1 MPGNFCVPTR
11 LKEIAFV
18 SSPRSDNLTD
28 VMTMATPRYD
38 FDFAVAGG
46 GPAGSSAAI
55 SLAQHGH
62 SVVLFERETFPRF
75 HIGESL
81 LSTANDAFAALGV
94 TKQIAA
100 ASFPAKW
107 GARLYTHDGQTGR
120 YVDFT
125 CVREVTRPQTYQVCR
140 QEFDRILLDR
150 AREVGVDVR
159 EACNVITCEFA
170 PDAAI
175 LDVASCGEPPTGRVR
190 VRALVDATGRGG
202 LIARKFNLRTE
213 EPRLSNIAIY
223 SHYTNVPRLGG
234 PRPDDIRLIARNDAG
249 WFWLIPISKDLT
261 SVGVVLPKALY
272 RRLANGSPEETLN
285 STISDTPIVAELMC
299 DARRE
304 WPVRVEKD
312 FSYSASQYAGNRW
325 ILAGDAGSFLDPVF
339 STGVSIAMESG
350 IEAATELH
358 RALVKNNFSA
368 SSFAAFSRR
377 QRKRFETFR
386 RFVVGFYTPQFR
398 DVFFSPEPPTL
409 IFRSV
414 ATMLAGKWNASLW
427 TRFLNQLFFGMI
439 SIQKR
444 LNITRPVFRRDGNAG
459 YPVET
464 RSKDSIANGV

>member
-1 MPGNFCVPTR
+1 MSAAEPG
-11 LKEIAFV
+11 
-18 SSPRSDNLTD
+18 
-28 VMTMATPRYD
+28 YD

-55 SLAQHGH
+55 LLRQRGH
-62 SVVLFERETFPRF
+62 SVVLFEREAFPRF

-94 TKQIAA
+94 AKQIEA
-100 ASFPAKW
+100 ASFPQKW
-107 GARLYTHDGQTGR
+107 GARLFTHDGQSGR

-125 CVREVTRPQTYQVCR
+125 CVREVTKPQTYQVCR
-140 QEFDRILLDR
+140 EEFDRILLER

-159 EACNVITCEFA
+159 EACNVIQCEFA

-175 LDVASCGEPPTGRVR
+175 LEVASRADASPKRVR

-202 LIARKFNLRTE
+202 LLARKFNLRTE
-213 EPRLSNIAIY
+213 EPRLANIAIY

-249 WFWLIPISKDLT
+249 WFWLIPISKELT
-261 SVGVVLPKALY
+261 SVGVVLPKDLY
-272 RRLANGSPEETLN
+272 RRLANGSSSEETFN
-285 STISDTPIVAELMC
+285 RTISDTPVVAELMRE
-299 DARRE
+299 ARRE
-304 WPVRVEKD
+304 WPVRIEKD
-312 FSYSASQYAGNRW
+312 FSYSASAYAGDRW

-350 IEAATELH
+350 IEAAEELH
-358 RALVKNNFSA
+358 RGLMRNDFSA

-377 QRKRFETFR
+377 QRRRFETFR

-398 DVFFSPEPPTL
+398 DVFFSPEPPKL

-427 TRFLNQLFFGMI
+427 TRFLNQVFFGMI

-444 LNITRPVFRRDGNAG
+444 FKITPPVFRRDKEAG
-459 YPVET
+459 YPDET
-464 RSKDSIANGV
+464 RSKDPIAKEA

>member
-1 MPGNFCVPTR
+1 
-11 LKEIAFV
+11 
-18 SSPRSDNLTD
+18 
-28 VMTMATPRYD
+28 MTMAKARYD

-55 SLAQHGH
+55 SLGQRGH

-94 TKQIAA
+94 TKKIEAA
-100 ASFPAKW
+100 CFPKKW
-107 GARLYTHDGQTGR
+107 GARLLTHDGQTGR
-120 YVDFT
+120 YVDFANASQ
-125 CVREVTRPQTYQVCR
+125 VTRPQTFQVCR
-140 QEFDRILLDR
+140 EEFDRILLER
-150 AREVGVDVR
+150 ASEVGVEVR

-175 LDVASCGEPPTGRVR
+175 LDVASRGDAATGRVR
-190 VRALVDATGRGG
+190 VQALVDATGRGG

-213 EPRLSNIAIY
+213 EPRLANIAIY
-223 SHYTNVPRLGG
+223 SHYMNVPRLGG

-249 WFWLIPISKDLT
+249 WFWLIPISKELT
-261 SVGVVLPKALY
+261 SVGVVLPKVLY

-285 STISDTPIVAELMC
+285 RTIADTAIVAELMRE
-299 DARRE
+299 ARRE

-312 FSYSASQYAGNRW
+312 FSYSASAYAGDRW

-350 IEAATELH
+350 IEAASELH
-358 RALVKNNFSA
+358 RALAKNDFSA

-398 DVFFSPEPPTL
+398 DVFFSPEPPKL

-414 ATMLAGKWNASLW
+414 VTMLAGRWNASLW

-444 LNITRPVFRRDGNAG
+444 LHITRPVFRRDRDAG
-459 YPVET
+459 YPIQT
-464 RSKDSIANGV
+464 RPKDPTANGA

>member
-1 MPGNFCVPTR
+1 MIGPEPQ
-11 LKEIAFV
+11 
-18 SSPRSDNLTD
+18 
-28 VMTMATPRYD
+28 YD
-38 FDFAVAGG
+38 FDFAVVGG
-46 GPAGSSAAI
+46 GPAGSSASI
-55 SLAQHGH
+55 SLAQRGH

-94 TKQIAA
+94 TKQIAD
-100 ASFPAKW
+100 ASFPEKW
-107 GARLYTHDGQTGR
+107 GARLFTHDGQSGR

-125 CVREVTRPQTYQVCR
+125 CVREVTKPQTYQVCR
-140 QEFDRILLDR
+140 QEFDRILLER

-159 EACNVITCEFA
+159 EASNVITCEFA

-175 LDVASCGEPPTGRVR
+175 LEVASRGDAPTGRVR

-202 LIARKFNLRTE
+202 LLARKFNLRTE
-213 EPRLSNIAIY
+213 EPRLANIAIY
-223 SHYTNVPRLGG
+223 SHYTNVPRLEG

-249 WFWLIPISKDLT
+249 WFWLIPISKEMT

-272 RRLANGSPEETLN
+272 RRLTNGSAEETFN
-285 STISDTPIVAELMC
+285 STIADTPIVAELMRE
-299 DARRE
+299 ARRE

-312 FSYSASQYAGNRW
+312 FSYSASAYAGDRW

-350 IEAATELH
+350 IEAAEELH
-358 RALVKNNFSA
+358 RGIKRNDFSA

-398 DVFFSPEPPTL
+398 DVFFSPEPPKL

-444 LNITRPVFRRDGNAG
+444 FRITPPVFRRDRHAG
-459 YPVET
+459 YPDEIS
-464 RSKDSIANGV
+464 SKDSLSNGA

>member
-1 MPGNFCVPTR
+1 MTG
-11 LKEIAFV
+11 A
-18 SSPRSDNLTD
+18 D
-28 VMTMATPRYD
+28 VRYD

-46 GPAGSSAAI
+46 GPAGSSSAI
-55 SLAQHGH
+55 SLRQQGH

-94 TKQIAA
+94 SKQIEA
-100 ASFPAKW
+100 ASFPEKW
-107 GARLYTHDGQTGR
+107 GARLFTHDGQSGR

-140 QEFDRILLDR
+140 EEFDRILLER

-175 LDVASCGEPPTGRVR
+175 LEVTSRGDAAIRRVR

-202 LIARKFNLRTE
+202 LLARKFNLRTE
-213 EPRLSNIAIY
+213 EPRLANIAIY
-223 SHYTNVPRLGG
+223 SHYTNVPRLKAQ
-234 PRPDDIRLIARNDAG
+234 RPDDIRLIARSDAG
-249 WFWLIPISKDLT
+249 WFWLIPISKELT

-272 RRLANGSPEETLN
+272 RTLANGDSSEETLN
-285 STISDTPIVAELMC
+285 RTISDTPIVAELMRE
-299 DARRE
+299 ARRE

-312 FSYSASQYAGNRW
+312 FSYSASAYAGDRW

-350 IEAATELH
+350 IEAAAELH
-358 RALVKNNFSA
+358 RALARNDFSA
-368 SSFAAFSRR
+368 ASFAAFSRR

-386 RFVVGFYTPQFR
+386 RFVVGFYTPHFR

-444 LNITRPVFRRDGNAG
+444 FKIARPVFRRDRDAG
-459 YPVET
+459 YPSEMS
-464 RSKDSIANGV
+464 SKGSMNNGA

>member
-1 MPGNFCVPTR
+1 MIT
-11 LKEIAFV
+11 
-18 SSPRSDNLTD
+18 SD
-28 VMTMATPRYD
+28 PRYD
-38 FDFAVAGG
+38 FDFAMAGG

-55 SLAQHGH
+55 SLRQRGH

-94 TKQIAA
+94 AKQIEA

-107 GARLYTHDGQTGR
+107 GARLYTHDGQNGR

-140 QEFDRILLDR
+140 EEFDRILLER

-170 PDAAI
+170 PDAAV
-175 LDVASCGEPPTGRVR
+175 LEVASRGDAATRRVH

-202 LIARKFNLRTE
+202 LLARKFNLRTE
-213 EPRLSNIAIY
+213 EPLLANIAIY
-223 SHYTNVPRLGG
+223 SHYTKIPRLEG

-249 WFWLIPISKDLT
+249 WFWLIPISKELT

-285 STISDTPIVAELMC
+285 STIADTPIVAELMRE
-299 DARRE
+299 ARRE

-312 FSYSASQYAGNRW
+312 FSYSASAYAGDRW

-350 IEAATELH
+350 IEAAAELH
-358 RALVKNNFSA
+358 RALPRNDFSA
-368 SSFAAFSRR
+368 PSFAAFSRR

-439 SIQKR
+439 SIQKHFK
-444 LNITRPVFRRDGNAG
+444 IAHHAFRRDREAG
-459 YPVET
+459 YPSEVS
-464 RSKDSIANGV
+464 SKGSIANGAEPLRPS

>member
-1 MPGNFCVPTR
+1 
-11 LKEIAFV
+11 
-18 SSPRSDNLTD
+18 
-28 VMTMATPRYD
+28 MTTANSRYD

-46 GPAGSSAAI
+46 GPAGSSSAI
-55 SLAQHGH
+55 SLAEHGD

-94 TKQIAA
+94 TKQIEAA
-100 ASFPAKW
+100 CFPKKW
-107 GARLYTHDGQTGR
+107 GARLYTHDGQSGR
-120 YVDFT
+120 YVDFANAWK
-125 CVREVTRPQTYQVCR
+125 VARPQTYQVCR

-150 AREVGVDVR
+150 ARGVGVDVR
-159 EACNVITCEFA
+159 QACNVTTCEFTS
-170 PDAAI
+170 DAAI
-175 LDVASCGEPPTGRVR
+175 LDVASRGETATGRVR

-202 LIARKFNLRTE
+202 LLARKFNLRTE
-213 EPRLSNIAIY
+213 EPRLANIAIY
-223 SHYTNVPRLGG
+223 SHYTNVPRLEG

-249 WFWLIPISKDLT
+249 WFWLIPISKELT

-272 RRLANGSPEETLN
+272 RRLANGSSSEETLN
-285 STISDTPIVAELMC
+285 RTISDTPIVDELMRN
-299 DARRE
+299 ARRE

-312 FSYSASQYAGNRW
+312 FSYSASAYAGNRW

-350 IEAATELH
+350 IEAAAELH
-358 RALVKNNFSA
+358 RALARNDFSA

-398 DVFFSPEPPTL
+398 DVFFSPEPPKL

-414 ATMLAGKWNASLW
+414 VTMLAGRWNAGLW
-427 TRFLNQLFFGMI
+427 TRFLNQLFFAMI
-439 SIQKR
+439 AIQKR
-444 LNITRPVFRRDGNAG
+444 LNITPPVFRRDRDAG
-459 YPVET
+459 YPIQT
-464 RSKDSIANGV
+464 RSEDPVANEVRPLAPPVGQR

>member
-1 MPGNFCVPTR
+1 MIT
-11 LKEIAFV
+11 
-18 SSPRSDNLTD
+18 SD
-28 VMTMATPRYD
+28 PRYD

-55 SLAQHGH
+55 SLRQRGH

-94 TKQIAA
+94 AKQIEA

-107 GARLYTHDGQTGR
+107 GARLYTHDGQNGR

-140 QEFDRILLDR
+140 EEFDRILLER

-170 PDAAI
+170 PDAAV
-175 LDVASCGEPPTGRVR
+175 LEVASRGDAATRRVH

-202 LIARKFNLRTE
+202 LLARKFNLRTE
-213 EPRLSNIAIY
+213 EPLLANIAIY
-223 SHYTNVPRLGG
+223 SHYTKIPRLEG

-249 WFWLIPISKDLT
+249 WFWLIPISKELT

-285 STISDTPIVAELMC
+285 NTIADTPIVAELMRE
-299 DARRE
+299 ARRE

-312 FSYSASQYAGNRW
+312 FSYSASAYAGDRW

-350 IEAATELH
+350 IEAAAELH
-358 RALVKNNFSA
+358 RALPRNDFSSA
-368 SSFAAFSRR
+368 SFAAFSRR

-439 SIQKR
+439 SIQKHFK
-444 LNITRPVFRRDGNAG
+444 IAHHAFRRDREAG
-459 YPVET
+459 YPREVS
-464 RSKDSIANGV
+464 SKGSIANGAEPLRPS